1 MLLTINLNTI
11 DDKSGKGDVSNYDN
25 HQSIITIKQHI
36 TGKNK
41 AFSFRK
47 VTKDE
52 IFFAIKTLNR

>member
-1 MLLTINLNTI
+1 MLLTINLNII

-52 IFFAIKTLNR
+52 IFFCN